1 MNIRNSIFII
11 NVAIKAFGVYP
22 SNTILSEFVDYL
34 LGHAFWQKG
43 SHSAGFKDEKVT
55 FLSNLVFFVRWGQ

>member
-43 SHSAGFKDEKVT
+43 SHGASF
-55 FLSNLVFFVRWGQ
+55 

>member
-34 LGHAFWQKG
+34 LGHAFGRK
-43 SHSAGFKDEKVT
+43 AVM
-55 FLSNLVFFVRWGQ
+55 VRLLKMKR